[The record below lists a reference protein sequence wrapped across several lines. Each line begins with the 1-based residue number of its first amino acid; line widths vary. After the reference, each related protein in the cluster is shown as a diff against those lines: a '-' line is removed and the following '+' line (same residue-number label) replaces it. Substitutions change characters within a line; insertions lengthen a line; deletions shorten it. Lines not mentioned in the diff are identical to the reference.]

1 MTATVPPGRRRAD
14 GPEGDSMKR
23 HGVAVFLMAIL
34 LAASVAGCGGGGA
47 ELKSEVRTT
56 TVGQELTDLKKALDS
71 GVISEKEYETQRKRI
86 LERK

>member
-1 MTATVPPGRRRAD
+1 
-14 GPEGDSMKR
+14 MKR

-34 LAASVAGCGGGGA
+34 LAAGAAGCGGGGA
-47 ELKSEVRTT
+47 ELKSDVRTT